1 MSAPKNSL
9 LAFFAS
15 VQLAL
20 FLLGLMASTWGAG
33 VSKSVTKA
41 PRGGIGWLVREKKGT

>member
-20 FLLGLMASTWGAG
+20 FLLGLLASTAI
-33 VSKSVTKA
+33 
-41 PRGGIGWLVREKKGT
+41 IGTIIPQNADPVG